1 MARRFPALFE
11 RRKKDTAHRVTAK
24 RVKSRGVR
32 RVGTCCA
39 VVGAVLL
46 GCGQPPEGDGAP
58 VDATILVDS
67 SKRLNPIS
75 EMLYGH
81 FAEFMF
87 ENIKQGLWAE
97 LLVNPGFEN
106 TAPPPAAAHYWERYP
121 DTRNHA
127 NGFLIGA
134 EAIRVSEQ
142 GYPPAIKN
150 RAQVLAN
157 LLPSQSGHG
166 IYQSGIPVRAGV
178 TYVGS
183 IWLRATGASRPPAGP
198 KTAGNFEG
206 RLRVTLEEDRSGGE
220 VYANAELE
228 GITSDW
234 TKFDFELPA
243 QVSDPRARFVLTVV
257 GTGAIWIDQV
267 SLMPGDAEAGLR
279 PDVMAKIR
287 ALRPAF
293 MRWPGGNV
301 AQDYHWQW
309 GIGPRD
315 ERPLW
320 VNMSWDDDP
329 EPADF
334 GTLEYLEFCRR
345 VGAEPNIV
353 VNVEGRGATVVEALA
368 LGAAG
373 KDIRTASRPATAE
386 EAAAWVEYVNGP
398 ADSPFGKLRARDG
411 HPEPFGVKYW
421 EIGNEIWGGW
431 VRGHSD
437 AATYASNAR
446 RYIRAMKEVDP
457 EIRFIAVGDEDLEWN
472 RTVLE
477 AVGSEI
483 DMLAIHHYR
492 PKPDDPPG
500 FGALMARPLW
510 YERLYGQIRDQVRQI
525 VPDREVGVA
534 LNEWN
539 TTFGIPRQHTME
551 SALYG
556 ARLMNVFERQGELIR
571 MSAVSDLVNGW
582 PGGIIQ
588 ASKHDVFTT
597 ATYSVVEAYSR
608 NRGDWRVFTDVL
620 CDLSH
625 DTGDAALG
633 ETVPALDVV
642 ASTSAGGSVL
652 FVKAVNTSTEHG
664 IRAELQLTEPDIRF
678 DGSATVT
685 TITAP
690 SLEVAN
696 TFGDPNRISARESE
710 LATSDQSIVLE
721 LPKHSVTVIQVG
733 ISR

>member
-1 MARRFPALFE
+1 M
-11 RRKKDTAHRVTAK
+11 TVK
-24 RVKSRGVR
+24 RLKSRGVWK
-32 RVGTCCA
+32 VSTCCA

-46 GCGQPPEGDGAP
+46 ACGQPEDDDGAA

-67 SKRLNPIS
+67 SDRLNPIS
-75 EMLYGH
+75 ELLYGH

-97 LLVNPGFEN
+97 LLVNRGFEN

-121 DTRNHA
+121 DTRNHSD
-127 NGFLIGA
+127 GFLMGG
-134 EAIRVSEQ
+134 EALGVSEQ

-150 RAQVLAN
+150 RAQVVAN
-157 LLPSQSGHG
+157 LLPWQSGHG

-183 IWLRATGASRPPAGP
+183 IWLRATAASRTPAGP
-198 KTAGNFEG
+198 QSGGNFEG
-206 RLRVTLEEDRSGGE
+206 RLRVSLEEDQSGGDVFASTE
-220 VYANAELE
+220 VE
-228 GITSDW
+228 GITGDW
-234 TKFDFELPA
+234 TKFEFELPA
-243 QVSDPRARFVLTVV
+243 RASDPQARFVLTVV

-279 PDVMAKIR
+279 PDVVARIR

-368 LGAAG
+368 LRAAG
-373 KDIRTASRPATAE
+373 KDIRTSSRAATAE

-421 EIGNEIWGGW
+421 EIGNEIWGDW

-437 AATYASNAR
+437 AATYANNAR

-457 EIRFIAVGDEDLEWN
+457 DIRFIAVGDEDLEWN
-472 RTVLE
+472 RIVLE
-477 AVGSEI
+477 AVGDEV

-492 PKPDDPPG
+492 PKPDDPQS
-500 FGALMARPLW
+500 FGDLMARPLW
-510 YERLYGQIRDQVRQI
+510 YERLYDQIRDQIRQI
-525 VPDREVGVA
+525 VPDRDVGVA

-556 ARLMNVFERQGELIR
+556 ARLMNVFERQGDLIR

-597 ATYSVVEAYSR
+597 ATYSVIEAYSR
-608 NRGDWRVFTDVL
+608 NRGDWRVQADVL

-625 DTGDAALG
+625 DTGDATLG

-642 ASTSAGGSVL
+642 ASTNAAGSEL
-652 FVKAVNTSTEHG
+652 FVKMANTSTEHG
-664 IRAELQLTEPDIRF
+664 IRAELRLVDPAF
-678 DGSATVT
+678 PFAGPATVT

-696 TFGDPNRISARESE
+696 TFGEPNRISVQDSE
-710 LATSDQSIVLE
+710 LATSGQSLVLE
-721 LPKHSVTVIQVG
+721 LPKHSVTVLRAD

>member
-1 MARRFPALFE
+1 ME
-11 RRKKDTAHRVTAK
+11 RCEKIVGSKVTVK
-24 RVKSRGVR
+24 RVMSR
-32 RVGTCCA
+32 RVGSVSVCCA
-39 VVGAVLL
+39 VVGAILL
-46 GCGQPPEGDGAP
+46 GCGQPADDDGAA
-58 VDATILVDS
+58 VDATILIDS
-67 SKRLNPIS
+67 SDRLNPIS
-75 EMLYGH
+75 ELLYGH

-97 LLVNPGFEN
+97 LLVNRGFEN

-121 DTRNHA
+121 DTRNHP
-127 NGFLIGA
+127 NGFLMGG
-134 EAIRVSEQ
+134 EVLGVSEQ
-142 GYPPAIKN
+142 GYPPVIEN

-183 IWLRATGASRPPAGP
+183 IWLRATGASRTPDGP
-198 KTAGNFEG
+198 QTGGDFG
-206 RLRVTLEEDRSGGE
+206 GGLRVSLEEDRSGGD
-220 VYANAELE
+220 VYASTEIE

-368 LGAAG
+368 LRATG

-398 ADSPFGKLRARDG
+398 AESQFGKLRARDG

-421 EIGNEIWGGW
+421 EIGNEIWGDW

-437 AATYASNAR
+437 AATYARNAR
-446 RYIRAMKEVDP
+446 RYIRAMREVDP
-457 EIRFIAVGDEDLEWN
+457 DISFIAVGDESLEWN
-472 RTVLE
+472 RIVLE
-477 AVGSEI
+477 AVGDEI
-483 DMLAIHHYR
+483 DWLAIHHYR
-492 PKPDDPPG
+492 PKPDDPQT

-510 YERLYGQIRDQVRQI
+510 YERLYGQIRDQIRQA
-525 VPDREVGVA
+525 VPDRDVGVA

-556 ARLMNVFERQGELIR
+556 ARLMNVFERQGDLIR

-597 ATYSVVEAYSR
+597 ATYSVIEAYSR
-608 NRGDWRVFTDVL
+608 NRGDWRVQTQAL
-620 CDLSH
+620 CELSH

-642 ASTSAGGSVL
+642 ASTNAAGSVL
-652 FVKAVNTSTEHG
+652 FVKAVNTS
-664 IRAELQLTEPDIRF
+664 AETVIQARVELT
-678 DGSATVT
+678 SAEIEFAGQASLT

-690 SLEVAN
+690 GLDVAN
-696 TFGDPNRISARESE
+696 SFGEPDRISARDSE
-710 LATSDQSIVLE
+710 LAASGQSMVLD
-721 LPKHSVTVIQVG
+721 LPKHSVTVMRVG

>member
-1 MARRFPALFE
+1 M
-11 RRKKDTAHRVTAK
+11 K
-24 RVKSRGVR
+24 RVKGCGVWK
-32 RVGTCCA
+32 VSTCCA
-39 VVGAVLL
+39 VAGAILL
-46 GCGQPPEGDGAP
+46 GCGQPADEDSAE

-67 SKRLNPIS
+67 SDRLNPIS
-75 EMLYGH
+75 ELLYGH

-97 LLVNPGFEN
+97 LLVNRGFEN

-121 DTRNHA
+121 DTRNHSD
-127 NGFLIGA
+127 GFLMGG
-134 EAIRVSEQ
+134 EVLGVSEQ

-150 RAQVLAN
+150 RAQVVTN
-157 LLPSQSGHG
+157 LLPWQSGHG
-166 IYQSGIPVRAGV
+166 IYQSGIPVRSGV

-183 IWLRATGASRPPAGP
+183 IWLRATGASRTPAGP
-198 KTAGNFEG
+198 RIGGNFEG
-206 RLRVTLEEDRSGGE
+206 RLRISLEEDRSGGN
-220 VYANAELE
+220 VYASTEIV
-228 GITSDW
+228 GISGDW
-234 TKFDFELPA
+234 TKFDFELPTGA
-243 QVSDPRARFVLTVV
+243 SDPRARFVLTVV

-267 SLMPGDAEAGLR
+267 SLMPGDAKAGLR
-279 PDVMAKIR
+279 PDVMDKIR
-287 ALRPAF
+287 TLRPAF

-368 LGAAG
+368 LRAAG
-373 KDIRTASRPATAE
+373 KDIRTSSRAATAE

-421 EIGNEIWGGW
+421 EIGNEIWGDW

-446 RYIRAMKEVDP
+446 RYIRVMKEVDP
-457 EIRFIAVGDEDLEWN
+457 DIRFIAVGDEDLEWN
-472 RTVLE
+472 RIVLE
-477 AVGSEI
+477 AVGDQI

-492 PKPDDPPG
+492 PKPDDPQS

-510 YERLYGQIRDQVRQI
+510 YERLYGQIRDQIRRI
-525 VPDREVGVA
+525 VPDRDVGVA

-556 ARLMNVFERQGELIR
+556 ARLMNVFERQGDLIR

-597 ATYSVVEAYSR
+597 ATYSVIEAYSR
-608 NRGDWRVFTDVL
+608 NRGDWRVFTQVL
-620 CDLSH
+620 SDLNH
-625 DTGDAALG
+625 DTGEATLG
-633 ETVPALDVV
+633 ETVPVLDVV
-642 ASTSAGGSVL
+642 ASTNAAGSEL
-652 FVKAVNTSTEHG
+652 FVKVANTSTDHR
-664 IRAELQLTEPDIRF
+664 IRAELHLADPDF
-678 DGSATVT
+678 PFAGPATVT

-696 TFGDPNRISARESE
+696 TFGEPNRISVQDSE
-710 LATSDQSIVLE
+710 LATSGQSLVLE
-721 LPKHSVTVIQVG
+721 LPKHSVTVLRAD

>member
-1 MARRFPALFE
+1 M
-11 RRKKDTAHRVTAK
+11 K
-24 RVKSRGVR
+24 RLKSREVWMAS
-32 RVGTCCA
+32 TCCA
-39 VVGAVLL
+39 IAGAVLL
-46 GCGQPPEGDGAP
+46 GCGQPADEDGAA

-67 SKRLNPIS
+67 SNRLNPIS
-75 EMLYGH
+75 ELLYGH

-87 ENIKQGLWAE
+87 ENIKRGLWAE
-97 LLVNPGFEN
+97 LLVNRGFEN

-121 DTRNHA
+121 DTRNHSD
-127 NGFLIGA
+127 GFLMGG
-134 EAIRVSEQ
+134 EALGVSEQ

-150 RAQVLAN
+150 RAQVVAN
-157 LLPSQSGHG
+157 LLPWQSGHG

-183 IWLRATGASRPPAGP
+183 IWLRATGASRTPAGP
-198 KTAGNFEG
+198 QSGGNFEG
-206 RLRVTLEEDRSGGE
+206 RLRASLEEDRSGGD
-220 VYANAELE
+220 VYASTEVE

-234 TKFDFELPA
+234 TKFDFELPTQA
-243 QVSDPRARFVLTVV
+243 SDPRARFVLTVV

-279 PDVMAKIR
+279 PDVMARIH
-287 ALRPAF
+287 ALQPAF

-368 LGAAG
+368 LRAAG
-373 KDIRTASRPATAE
+373 KDIRTSSRAATAE

-411 HPEPFGVKYW
+411 HREPFGVKYW
-421 EIGNEIWGGW
+421 EIGNEIWGDW

-437 AATYASNAR
+437 AATYAHNAR
-446 RYIRAMKEVDP
+446 RYIRAMREVDP
-457 EIRFIAVGDEDLEWN
+457 DIRFIAVGDEDLEWN
-472 RTVLE
+472 RIVLE
-477 AVGSEI
+477 AVGDQI
-483 DMLAIHHYR
+483 DLLAIHHYR
-492 PKPDDPPG
+492 PKPVDPPS

-510 YERLYGQIRDQVRQI
+510 YERLYGQIRDQIRQI
-525 VPDREVGVA
+525 VPDRDVGVA

-551 SALYG
+551 SALFG
-556 ARLMNVFERQGELIR
+556 ARLMNVFERQGDLIR

-597 ATYSVVEAYSR
+597 ATYAVIEAYSR
-608 NRGDWRVFTDVL
+608 NRGDWRVQADVL

-625 DTGDAALG
+625 HTGDPTLG

-642 ASTSAGGSVL
+642 ASTNATGSEL
-652 FVKAVNTSTEHG
+652 FVKLANTSTEHG
-664 IRAELQLTEPDIRF
+664 IRAELRLVDPAF
-678 DGSATVT
+678 PFAGPATAT

-696 TFGDPNRISARESE
+696 TFGEPNRISVQDSE
-710 LATSDQSIVLE
+710 LSTSGQSLVLE
-721 LPKHSVTVIQVG
+721 LPKHSVTVLRAD